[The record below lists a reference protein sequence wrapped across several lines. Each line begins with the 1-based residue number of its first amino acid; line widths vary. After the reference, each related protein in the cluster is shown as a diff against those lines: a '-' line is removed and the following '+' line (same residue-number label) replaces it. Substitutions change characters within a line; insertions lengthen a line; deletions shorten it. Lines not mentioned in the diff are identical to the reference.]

1 MQSARRT
8 TLDEE
13 EKAAHLEHDYIETLQ
28 QQVRYLELELAYSKQ
43 VPQSSTAVPS
53 GRARRPEAAQSGTGG
68 GTTNSG
74 LAARPGSARPG
85 GPGLSGASGAAPK
98 APGAVTKTSGTA
110 PKASVGG
117 RLRAL
122 EAEAT
127 MLRGENARL
136 RAGAPVHPSAGAGA
150 GARGGSVAA
159 EARVLQEE
167 LALMT
172 EARNKYIEREASA
185 REELAEARV
194 AGARLA
200 AALEESERGRAAA
213 TARAVHAEA
222 AAAAAMSDAAVA
234 REVFSR
240 SAAALPGGSFPGV
253 AVWLGA

>member
-1 MQSARRT
+1 VQSARRT

-13 EKAAHLEHDYIETLQ
+13 KKAAHLEHDYIETLQ

-98 APGAVTKTSGTA
+98 APGAVPKTSDTA

-136 RAGAPVHPSAGAGA
+136 RAGAPVRPSTGA

-159 EARVLQEE
+159 EARALQEE
-167 LALMT
+167 LALVT
-172 EARNKYIEREASA
+172 EARNKYIGREASA
-185 REELAEARV
+185 REELAEARA